1 MRLFS
6 DDKLARAYENLPEL
20 VRLRD
25 EYNGSWKADW
35 DDYNFDKYLIEVRRN
50 ELVKTSSNLYQRL
63 LAFRTAEI
71 RDKFLEEQRDLLNI
85 VKPLL

>member
-6 DDKLARAYENLPEL
+6 DDKLARAYESLPEL

-35 DDYNFDKYLIEVRRN
+35 DDYSFDKYLIEVRCN

-63 LAFRTAEI
+63 LSFKTVEI